1 MANPVIN
8 VSQLDFAQIKQNL
21 KDFLRQKPELQ
32 DYDFEGSGWAY
43 LIDILAYYQAYN
55 AFYLNMVASEMFL
68 DSAQLRDSVLA
79 RAKMLGYL
87 PKSKKSSNATL
98 LLRMGPDSQS
108 GNEIPATIQIPK
120 EAKFVGYNTD
130 STKFEFVITEPKTL
144 YLNNPDGTDSDFHD
158 VQTATFPHG
167 YFEIEVVVHE
177 GALLTHR
184 FPVTSDT
191 GAKFVIPNQG
201 IDINLMTVTVQESDT
216 NQARTLYNRATD
228 ITELTSASKA
238 YYIQQTAGDLY
249 EIYFGDDVLSAS
261 VKAGNIVIVEYIVCN
276 GAAANGIKEF
286 SSASAFYMLP
296 DSYNQH
302 TNHFVDVIETVSD
315 STGGEDEE
323 SLKSIKTTAPINF
336 EMQNRAVTKLDF
348 EQIVQRYYPRID
360 SITVWGGEDN
370 DPAEYGRVFL
380 CIKPAAGYVLDNT
393 DKDIIIDDIIK
404 PRCTLTQEPVIVDPD
419 YVNLVVRTDVKF
431 NFRLTTKTKQ
441 EIQYLVYN
449 SILNFNETN
458 LEKFQRGFIY
468 SDFVEMIDLL
478 DPSIHSN
485 LTTIRLKKT
494 ITPTLELK
502 ETYSLKF
509 QNALDV
515 YDNRNSYG
523 KAIYSSMFYYVDPVT
538 SCFFAED
545 SFKSD
550 ILSLFKIDP
559 YTNDLIRIAEMGTID
574 HANGKIEIT
583 EPFVPASWINKYA
596 KIDFFAKPVLNDI
609 SSARD
614 MLLVIDPVDIFVTAK
629 EVSN

>member
-1 MANPVIN
+1 MTNPVIK
-8 VSQLDFAQIKQNL
+8 VSELDFSQIKQNL
-21 KDFLRQKPELQ
+21 KDFLRQKPELM
-32 DYDFEGSGWAY
+32 DADFEGSGFAY
-43 LIDILAYYQAYN
+43 LIDILAYYSAYN

-98 LLRMGPDSQS
+98 KLQMGPDSQS
-108 GNEIPATIQIPK
+108 GSEIPATVQIPK

-130 STKFEFVITEPKTL
+130 DTKFEFVITEPKTL
-144 YLNNPDGTDSDFHD
+144 YLVNPDGSASDFHD
-158 VQTATFPHG
+158 VSTLAFPYG
-167 YFEIEVVVHE
+167 YFEVEVVVHE
-177 GALLTHR
+177 GTLLTHR

-191 GAKFVIPNQG
+191 GAKFVIPNSG
-201 IDINLMTVTVQESDT
+201 VDINLMTVTVQESDK
-216 NQARTLYNRATD
+216 NQARTLYSRATD
-228 ITELTSASKA
+228 ITELTSTSKA
-238 YYIQQTAGDLY
+238 YYLQQSAGDLY

-261 VKAGNIVIVEYIVCN
+261 IKAGNIVIVEYVVCN
-276 GAAANGIKEF
+276 GATPNGIKEF
-286 SSASAFYMLP
+286 SSGGPFYILP

-302 TNHFVDVIETVSD
+302 TNHFVDIIETVSE

-323 SLKSIKTTAPINF
+323 SLKSIKNTAPINF

-348 EQIVQRYYPRID
+348 EQLVQRLYPRID

-380 CIKPAAGYVLDNT
+380 CIKPAEGYVLDNT
-393 DKDIIIDDIIK
+393 DKDVIINGIVK

-419 YVNLVVRTDVKF
+419 YVNLVVKTDVKF
-431 NFRLTTKTKQ
+431 NYRLTTKTKQ

-449 SILNFNETN
+449 AILNFNEVN
-458 LEKFQRGFIY
+458 LEKFERGFIY
-468 SDFVEMIDLL
+468 SDFVEMIDNL

-502 ETYSLKF
+502 ETYALKF
-509 QNALDV
+509 LNALDV
-515 YDNRNSYG
+515 YDNKNPYG

-538 SCFFAED
+538 KCFFAED

-550 ILSLFKIDP
+550 IMSLFKIDP
-559 YTNDLIRIAEMGTID
+559 YNNQLVRIAKMGTID

-583 EPFVPASWINKYA
+583 EPFVPASWVNKYE
-596 KIDFFAKPVLNDI
+596 KIDFFAKPVVNDI
-609 SSARD
+609 TSARD
-614 MLLVIDPVDIFVTAK
+614 LLLVIDPVDIFVTAK
-629 EVSN
+629 EVSS